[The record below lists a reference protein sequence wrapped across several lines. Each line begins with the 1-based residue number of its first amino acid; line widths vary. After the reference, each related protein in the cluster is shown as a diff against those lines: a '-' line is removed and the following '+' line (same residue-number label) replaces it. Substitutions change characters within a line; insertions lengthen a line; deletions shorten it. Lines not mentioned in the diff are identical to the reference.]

1 MLPIK
6 PKIDEQMKNHLLPK
20 ISEIRPTSVKPTAK
34 PAVQLMLT
42 QIRLGEG
49 PIASLIR
56 LRVLDGN
63 THPR

>member
-1 MLPIK
+1 
-6 PKIDEQMKNHLLPK
+6 
-20 ISEIRPTSVKPTAK
+20 
-34 PAVQLMLT
+34 MLT